1 MAFTERSEA
10 TRRAILAAAREH
22 LTTRGYEGTTIRAV
36 ASDAGID
43 PSMVMR
49 YFGSKAGLFGAAVAV
64 DLRLPDPR
72 SVPRDR
78 LGEVLARHFV
88 ARWEGGLSDEATT
101 LLLRASTTNPEA
113 AARARSVFETQV
125 LSFVRRGV
133 GPGRQAERRA
143 GLVSAQVLG
152 VALSRYVL
160 ELRPVVALSAEELVS
175 VLAPVLQHYLTGD
188 LEAGVGEVS

>member
-1 MAFTERSEA
+1 MAFTERSAA
-10 TRRAILAAAREH
+10 TRQAILRAAREH

-36 ASDAGID
+36 ASDVGVD

-49 YFGSKAGLFGAAVAV
+49 YFGSKAGLFGAAVSV
-64 DLRLPDPR
+64 DLRLPDASAVSR
-72 SVPRDR
+72 ER

-101 LLLRASTTNPEA
+101 LLLRSSTTNPEA

-133 GPGRQAERRA
+133 GPGAASERRA

-152 VALSRYVL
+152 IALCRYVL
-160 ELRPVVALSAEELVS
+160 ELPPVVALDAEELIS
-175 VLAPVLQHYLTGD
+175 LLGPVLQHYLTGD
-188 LEAGVGEVS
+188 LEAGVGLV